1 MFKNALGVTTVFL
14 ALVCSSATAKQ
25 ILDLTPDTP
34 TSLSGTAAIGDTFLV
49 TNEETKPA
57 GTGNFNSFVRIEM
70 KGQEKGFNTDALP
83 QYDEKSGVWT
93 HSVKVGKLGTQTI
106 NSVEYIAFL
115 LDVNQAGGDK
125 DLISLNQVQIF
136 LSSADLGGP
145 GVTNTLTEATN
156 DPGGNDALISFTGGS
171 ATEIFRMNN
180 PQNTSGGL
188 STNTEVQIGTGTG
201 SGSGDMFLYVQ
212 SSLFGSDL
220 NKYVTLFSQFGRASG
235 TYESNSGFEEWAF
248 REGSG
253 PTFGVTAV
261 APEPSTILAALTGLV
276 PLGLLARRR
285 RRSETPV
292 A

>member
-34 TSLSGTAAIGDTFLV
+34 TSLSGTAAIGGAFLV

-57 GTGNFNSFVRIEM
+57 GTGNIESFLRIQM
-70 KGQEKGFNTDALP
+70 DGQEKGFNTDSKKP
-83 QYDEKSGVWT
+83 QYDAKSGKWT
-93 HSVKVGKLGTQTI
+93 HLVTVGQLGTQTI
-106 NSVEYIAFL
+106 NNVEYVGFL
-115 LDVNQAGGDK
+115 LDVNQSGK
-125 DLISLNQVQIF
+125 DGPISLNQVQIF
-136 LSSADLGGP
+136 LSNADLGGK

-156 DPGGNDALISFTGGS
+156 DPDGNDALISFTGGS

-188 STNTEVQIGTGTG
+188 STNTEVQIGSGTG

-212 SSLFGSDL
+212 SALFGSDPD
-220 NKYVTLFSQFGRASG
+220 KYVTLFSQFGHASG